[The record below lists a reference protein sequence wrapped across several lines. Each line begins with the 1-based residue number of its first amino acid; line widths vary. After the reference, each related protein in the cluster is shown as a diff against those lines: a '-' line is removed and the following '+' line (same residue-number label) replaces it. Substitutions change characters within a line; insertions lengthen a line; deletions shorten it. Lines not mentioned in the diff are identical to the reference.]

1 MFEKFTDRAK
11 QAVSLAQTEAIDLG
25 HDFIGTEH
33 LLLGLA
39 RTSDGIARDV
49 LGEHGVT
56 PARARDETVR
66 QLTEAGVRADG
77 GTPAIEALA
86 SLGIDVAEIKRRA
99 DESFGPGRFRFP
111 RPPFTP
117 RLKRTMGLTLREAIS
132 LGHERI
138 GPEHL
143 VLGLLDDA
151 ESVAVK
157 VLIGLRVDTAELRTA
172 VLAGLTRQTS

>member
-11 QAVSLAQTEAIDLG
+11 QAVSFAQTEAIDLG

-56 PARARDETVR
+56 AARARDETVR
-66 QLTEAGVRADG
+66 QLTEAGVRTDG

-86 SLGIDVAEIKRRA
+86 TLGIDVAEIKRRA

-111 RPPFTP
+111 RPPLTP
-117 RLKRTMGLTLREAIS
+117 PLK
-132 LGHERI
+132 
-138 GPEHL
+138 
-143 VLGLLDDA
+143 
-151 ESVAVK
+151 
-157 VLIGLRVDTAELRTA
+157 
-172 VLAGLTRQTS
+172 